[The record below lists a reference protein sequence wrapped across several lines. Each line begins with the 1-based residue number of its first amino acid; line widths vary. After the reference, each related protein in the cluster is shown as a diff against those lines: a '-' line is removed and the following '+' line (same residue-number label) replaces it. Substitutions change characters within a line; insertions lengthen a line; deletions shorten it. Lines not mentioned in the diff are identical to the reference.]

1 MNDHEKL
8 AGFRRMARGEAS
20 PTEARK
26 IVRHLLAGCTRCAK
40 LADRVRRESGNPST
54 WDYETSFDRVQE
66 RVTRTLALEDAPP
79 PMPLQPAFAAAH

>member
-26 IVRHLLAGCTRCAK
+26 IVRHLLAGCARCAK
-40 LADRVRRESGNPST
+40 LADKVRLESGDSSA

-66 RVTRTLALEDAPP
+66 RVARVLTLEDTPLP
-79 PMPLQPAFAAAH
+79 QPQPMYAAAH